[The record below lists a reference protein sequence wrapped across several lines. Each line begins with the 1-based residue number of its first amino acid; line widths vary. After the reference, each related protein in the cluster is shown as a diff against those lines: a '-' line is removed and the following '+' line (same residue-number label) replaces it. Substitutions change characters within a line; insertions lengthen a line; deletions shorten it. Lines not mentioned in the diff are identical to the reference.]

1 MGLLEEF
8 YRSVGRKT
16 TSEGQPS
23 NRKLLFME
31 RVGEPG
37 CLHEV
42 DALVCGR
49 TVINGYVYM
58 VITERSVVGTLG
70 LFHRYGQEG
79 GQLDV
84 CKKNEISNV

>member
-42 DALVCGR
+42 DALVCGG
-49 TVINGYVYM
+49 TVINGYV
-58 VITERSVVGTLG
+58 
-70 LFHRYGQEG
+70 
-79 GQLDV
+79 
-84 CKKNEISNV
+84 